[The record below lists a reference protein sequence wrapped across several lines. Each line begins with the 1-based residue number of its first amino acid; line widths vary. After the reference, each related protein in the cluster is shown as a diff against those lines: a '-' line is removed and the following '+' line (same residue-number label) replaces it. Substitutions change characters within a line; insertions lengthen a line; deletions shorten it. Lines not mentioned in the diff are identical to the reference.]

1 MPSTDPPDV
10 HSLAMKPRTLPD
22 FLAPGLD
29 IISIGINPSLYSVER
44 RFYFAR
50 PGNRFWP
57 ALNASGLVATPVE
70 PSREGI
76 DLLFQ
81 KYRIGFTDLVKRAT
95 DRASDLDPEEYEQG
109 TRVLREK
116 LTRHAPMIA
125 WFHGVSAYRLF
136 LTHTGTPR

>member
-1 MPSTDPPDV
+1 
-10 HSLAMKPRTLPD
+10 
-22 FLAPGLD
+22 
-29 IISIGINPSLYSVER
+29 
-44 RFYFAR
+44 
-50 PGNRFWP
+50 
-57 ALNASGLVATPVE
+57 LVATPVE

-136 LTHTGTPR
+136 LTHTGTPRAKMAPGLQPELVGPSRIFVTPNPSGANPAANPKQIVPLYRDLARLRDQLKAI